1 MIVKMMIISALVI
14 LASST
19 IVHGATD
26 QWVYTSHGNIPE
38 FAVKGGDDGGYNG
51 WDLYVCK
58 GYARG
63 YMASGK
69 AANHLGTCKLP
80 YGGEEHD
87 DDYYHVLTSPPWLEY
102 SYSWSTNTYD
112 YGAIPSGAVHVYS
125 DIYVGRYMHDGYY
138 IPGKVVTGNE
148 NLYFGYRGD
157 EHSRHTGYEVLIRK
171 YRPISYYYLYNVNY
185 DFSNAIE
192 IVSPNPVTMASDSV
206 TNTGPTDVQTT
217 VSLDVTHT
225 TTSEWVET
233 HGIPVVSGRTWSVNA
248 GIPRTNVEE
257 PTGWEEGPSS
267 TYTYTHGEF
276 YVTSVLVTYDIN
288 VNVPANSTVDVT
300 MVAREASVD
309 VPFTSSFRIV
319 PSSGSSYTYYGES
332 GVYKDVHYTSF
343 QTLVN
348 GKPM

>member
-38 FAVKGGDDGGYNG
+38 FAIKGGDDGGHNG

-58 GYARG
+58 GNASG
-63 YMASGK
+63 FMASGK

-80 YGGEEHD
+80 YGGKEHD
-87 DDYYHVLTSPPWLEY
+87 DDYYDVLTSPPWLEY
-102 SYSWSTNTYD
+102 SYSWSTRTYS

-125 DIYVGRYMHDGYY
+125 DMYVGRYMYGGYY
-138 IPGKVVTGNE
+138 IPGKLGTNDGYF
-148 NLYFGYRGD
+148 YFGYNGV
-157 EHSRHTGYEVLIRK
+157 EHIRNTGYEVLIRK
-171 YRPISYYYLYNVNY
+171 DRPISYYYLFDVSY
-185 DFSNAIE
+185 DFSSAIE
-192 IVSPNPVTMASDSV
+192 TVSPISVTMASASV
-206 TNTGPTDVQTT
+206 TNTGPFDMEKK

-233 HGIPVVSGRTWSVNA
+233 HEIPVVSGKTWSVNA
-248 GIPRTNVEE
+248 GIPRTNAEE
-257 PTGWEEGPSS
+257 PTGWAEGPSS
-267 TYTYTHGEF
+267 TYTYTHNEF
-276 YVTSVLVTYDIN
+276 YVISFPVTYDIN

-300 MVAREASVD
+300 MVAREVSVD

-319 PSSGSSYTYYGES
+319 PSCGSYYTYHGKS
-332 GVYKDVHYTSF
+332 GVYRDVHYTSF
-343 QTLVN
+343 QTLIN
-348 GKPM
+348 GAPM